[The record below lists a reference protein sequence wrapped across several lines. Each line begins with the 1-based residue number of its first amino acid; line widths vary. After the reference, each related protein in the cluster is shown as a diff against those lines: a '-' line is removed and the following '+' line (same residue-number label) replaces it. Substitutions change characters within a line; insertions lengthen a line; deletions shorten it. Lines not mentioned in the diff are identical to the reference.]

1 MEMAESPSR
10 SSSLSLGRYDVGVFC
25 QRAALSPE
33 PIDAR
38 KRNSAER
45 IRLPAGTAA
54 AILASSADRSVGDGA
69 RRHHQNDQSRV
80 CELPRA
86 FFVFDYSRH
95 PFPPAL

>member
-45 IRLPAGTAA
+45 IRLRAGTAD
-54 AILASSADRSVGDGA
+54 AILVSSADRSVGDGA
-69 RRHHQNDQSRV
+69 RRHHQNDQSGG
-80 CELPRA
+80 CELARA
-86 FFVFDYSRH
+86 FFVFGCAGQ
-95 PFPPAL
+95 PFRRAG